1 MNPRPRGREGQESSR
16 RRRTLAHGAGAYG
29 RLSLGR
35 VDFGRQLGLIS
46 PDRQPAVG
54 PSARPLH
61 ARSSAL
67 SPLTLGALFFGLG
80 AVALLAVYVSLPAA
94 AIVYAV
100 GYVLLTWVR
109 PELALLLMF
118 AAAPFLYD
126 LGGGP
131 VKMALAEINLV
142 LATPVLA
149 AKAFFGHGRF
159 TRNPLKWPILAYFVV
174 CIFSS
179 LLNGITTE
187 GVVSMAQMALYLII
201 AVFVFSSCVNR
212 LRLFQMA
219 YYGLLL
225 SATCLALIAVATRA
239 QYILGIHKNALGTNL
254 SYAVVICGELWF
266 AEQGRWRKR
275 WWGLLACVLM
285 AGLFFSLSRGA
296 WLGAVAGL
304 AVIAVARRQ
313 IGLVLSGTIVVAV
326 LMAACWHLLADR
338 ERQYAADLAAQS
350 HNVKARLVSIDY
362 AMRCFESSPL
372 LGVGVGLRKQY
383 DATNVIM
390 STLAETGVLGLATFA
405 SIFVAL
411 FLAVWKP
418 MRYLSRSDPRF
429 SILIIGA
436 ALCACEF
443 VHGCADH
450 YWSRT
455 LLPVWASVG
464 MTLFVCDQV
473 RRRASQ

>member
-1 MNPRPRGREGQESSR
+1 MNPGPRVRQGQESSR
-16 RRRTLAHGAGAYG
+16 RWRTHRSSAGACGQVSVGSVNVG
-29 RLSLGR
+29 RRVELLSS
-35 VDFGRQLGLIS
+35 DE
-46 PDRQPAVG
+46 QPAAG
-54 PSARPLH
+54 DATRRLH
-61 ARSSAL
+61 ARPRAL
-67 SPLTLGALFFGLG
+67 SPLAIGALLLGLG
-80 AVALLAVYVSLPAA
+80 TVALLAFYVSLPAA

-100 GYVLLTWVR
+100 GYVLLTWIR

-118 AAAPFLYD
+118 AAAPFPHD

-131 VKMALAEINLV
+131 VKTALAEINLV

-149 AKAFFGHGRF
+149 AKAFFGHRRL

-187 GVVSMAQMALYLII
+187 GFISMAQMALYLII

-225 SATCLALIAVATRA
+225 SAMFLALIAVATRA

-266 AEQGRWRKR
+266 AEPDRWRKR

-304 AVIAVARRQ
+304 GVIALARRQ
-313 IGLVLSGTIVVAV
+313 VRVVLSGTIVVV
-326 LMAACWHLLADR
+326 VVMVACWHLLADR
-338 ERQYAADLAAQS
+338 ERQYAADLAAES
-350 HNVKARLVSIDY
+350 HNIKARLVSIDY
-362 AMRCFESSPL
+362 AMRCFERSPV

-405 SIFVAL
+405 SVFLAL
-411 FLAVWKP
+411 LLAVWKP
-418 MRYLSRSDPRF
+418 MRYLSRSDPWF

-473 RRRASQ
+473 RRCPSR